1 MENFSDAVQNAIQN
15 AFQKAKV
22 NDNPEVT
29 ENHLLLS
36 FLEDPQGYFH
46 TLLDETKGDTQQLI
60 SDLSQTLAHLPKYT
74 EKSEPPKP
82 ARDFQSRV
90 VDAQKFATEL
100 GDLYVSSDHF
110 LLSYWKGEGE
120 PFATWKKQTGISSQD
135 LKVLINKVRGD
146 RHMDS
151 P

>member
-46 TLLDETKGDTQQLI
+46 TLLDETKGNTQQLI
-60 SDLSQTLAHLPKYT
+60 SDLNCDEPLKLKAHIASQGGLLWKIFPMLYKTQSKMHFKRPRSMITLKL
-74 EKSEPPKP
+74 
-82 ARDFQSRV
+82 
-90 VDAQKFATEL
+90 QKTICF
-100 GDLYVSSDHF
+100 Y
-110 LLSYWKGEGE
+110 
-120 PFATWKKQTGISSQD
+120 PF
-135 LKVLINKVRGD
+135 
-146 RHMDS
+146 
-151 P
+151 